1 MTKRKRRLLIG
12 EIVAVIL
19 TMIIFII
26 PFYFMFV
33 QSIKTKEEANLL
45 TINWPTQGIHL
56 VENYAKVFSNANY
69 QLVTAF
75 KNSLLLTLFTVIG
88 LIITGSMAGY
98 VIQHRRDRLMQAV
111 QWVIML
117 GLMIPAAILPTIS
130 LLQKLHI
137 YKTMFGM
144 VMIEIALQTPFTIM
158 LLRGYMASIPTELEE
173 SARIDGC
180 SRFQIFTKIISPLL
194 KPIRATVIIL
204 TAVTTFNDFT
214 NPLYILPGA
223 KNTTVQLTLYNY
235 KGQFS
240 SSYNLLF
247 ADIIIITIPML
258 ILFLLFN
265 KKIVAGMVAGS
276 VKG

>member
-12 EIVAVIL
+12 EIIAVIM
-19 TMIIFII
+19 TVIIFII

-56 VENYAKVFSNANY
+56 IENYAKVFSNANY

-98 VIQHRRDRLMQAV
+98 VIQRRQDKLMKAV

-158 LLRGYMASIPTELEE
+158 LFRGYMASIPTELEE

-180 SRFQIFTKIISPLL
+180 SSLQIFTRIISPLL

-214 NPLYILPGA
+214 NPLYFLPGA
-223 KNTTVQLTLYNY
+223 GNTTVQLTLYNY